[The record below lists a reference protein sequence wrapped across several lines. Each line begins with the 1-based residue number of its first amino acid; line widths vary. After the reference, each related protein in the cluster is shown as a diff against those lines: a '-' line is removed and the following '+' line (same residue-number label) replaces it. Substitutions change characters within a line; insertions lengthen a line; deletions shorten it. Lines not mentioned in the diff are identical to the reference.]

1 MVNHS
6 KIIAL
11 AALGTALATPLATPA
26 AAQAQA
32 QGQFVPPTFPWLRQ
46 HTATTGPM
54 DQAALNGDA
63 AIRWQSTIN
72 SYARG
77 H

>member
-1 MVNHS
+1 MMDHS

-11 AALGTALATPLATPA
+11 VALGTALAIPLATPITA
-26 AAQAQA
+26 HAQTQYA
-32 QGQFVPPTFPWLRQ
+32 PPTFPWLRQ
-46 HTATTGPM
+46 HTAATGPIN
-54 DQAALNGDA
+54 QAALNGDA